1 MLRDLLRSVPNLCCP
16 EETHFYRWADPYG
29 TVPYIQIYTGNALLA
44 HHRSLDGISDEINQA
59 LLSVCAT
66 RAEYMTR
73 YMEHFAEAHGMPLS
87 TRWFD
92 KTPQNIF
99 GVTLLANDFPKAKF
113 VHLHRDP
120 RNVVASLKVGKVMK
134 IDSPVG
140 ASNYWRESEVLA
152 ASFEA
157 ANPDRML
164 SVRYGDLTDD
174 PHKHLDAICDFV
186 EIERVG
192 SEVAAQVRPERNV
205 YGDVLTVDELDVVG
219 RVCGPMAAHLEYD
232 LRLDPPS

>member
-29 TVPYIQIYTGNALLA
+29 TVPYIERYSSNALLA
-44 HHRSLDGISDEINQA
+44 HHRDLDGISEEINQA
-59 LLSVCAT
+59 LLSTCAT

-73 YMEHFAEAHGMPLS
+73 YMQHFAEANGLPLS

-99 GVTLLANDFPKAKF
+99 GATLLAHDFPEARF

-120 RNVVASLKVGKVMK
+120 RNVVASLKVGKVMR

-152 ASFEA
+152 ASFEV
-157 ANPDRML
+157 ANPARML
-164 SVRYGDLTDD
+164 SVRYSDLTEN
-174 PHKHLDAICDFV
+174 PQHHLDAICDFV
-186 EIERVG
+186 DIDRVG
-192 SEVAAQVRPERNV
+192 SDIAAHVRPERNG
-205 YGDVLTVDELDVVG
+205 YGDVLTADELDVVG
-219 RVCGPMAAHLEYD
+219 RVCGPMANQLGYD
-232 LRLDPPS
+232 LT